1 MEMTKEE
8 LQRKVDELTQ
18 SLDTFNKNTEM
29 LKQDLA
35 VAQNALKV
43 ADRPRITQDQMTEIQ
58 EAIYTVVNNVDFT
71 DCNNYDMD
79 FEIDYDNRIAVSNME
94 FNNSDDIADDLCS
107 EIECLFNV
115 IDTEKEDEA

>member
-8 LQRKVDELTQ
+8 LERKVRELTA
-18 SLDTFNKNTEM
+18 SIETFTNDADL
-29 LKQDLA
+29 LKKDLA
-35 VAQNALKV
+35 AARQRLAVVNK
-43 ADRPRITQDQMTEIQ
+43 PKITQDQMTEIQ
-58 EAIYTVVNNVDFT
+58 DAIHTVVGNIDFT

-94 FNNSDDIADDLCS
+94 FNNSHEIADDISS

-115 IDTEKEDEA
+115 IQPEDEN

>member
-1 MEMTKEE
+1 MTKEE

-35 VAQNALKV
+35 EAQRKLKI
-43 ADRPRITQDQMTEIQ
+43 ADRPKITQDQMTEIQ
-58 EAIYTVVNNVDFT
+58 DAINEIVSNIDFT
-71 DCNNYDMD
+71 DCNNYDVD
-79 FEIDYDNRIAVSNME
+79 FEIDYDNRLAISNIE
-94 FNNSDDIADDLCS
+94 FNNTHEIVDDISS

-115 IDTEKEDEA
+115 IENEDEA